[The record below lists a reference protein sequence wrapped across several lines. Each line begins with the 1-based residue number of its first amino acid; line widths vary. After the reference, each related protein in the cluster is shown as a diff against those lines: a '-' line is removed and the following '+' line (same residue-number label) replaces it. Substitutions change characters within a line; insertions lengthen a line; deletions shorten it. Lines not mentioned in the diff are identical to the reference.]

1 MLRKGQKLASFL
13 LTFQIITFFSLH
25 FSAKF
30 IEEGSSNKIIPGHS
44 KSIRESMAKTLL
56 VSNGPKIVHRHLLN
70 GDILLLN
77 RQPSLHRPS
86 IMAHKVKVMKQ
97 EKTLRL
103 HYSNCKSYNA
113 DFDGDEMNCHCP
125 QNELA
130 RSEAYNL
137 GMSVILAYFQLT
149 FFNQFVFTE
158 QSMFPIISWCQRTVH
173 H

>member
-1 MLRKGQKLASFL
+1 
-13 LTFQIITFFSLH
+13 
-25 FSAKF
+25 
-30 IEEGSSNKIIPGHS
+30 
-44 KSIRESMAKTLL
+44 MAKTLL

-137 GMSVILAYFQLT
+137 GKQFLAKFPSKKINFCLST
-149 FFNQFVFTE
+149 FSE
-158 QSMFPIISWCQRTVH
+158 CCQ
-173 H
+173 